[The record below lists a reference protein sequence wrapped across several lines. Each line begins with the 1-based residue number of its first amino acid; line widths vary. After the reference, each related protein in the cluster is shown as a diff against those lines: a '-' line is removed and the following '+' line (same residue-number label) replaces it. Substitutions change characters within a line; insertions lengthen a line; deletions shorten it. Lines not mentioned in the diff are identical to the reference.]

1 MNNRLSQ
8 LAIHLLGCLT
18 FLALPYLFASN
29 GLSKLSELPY
39 NPHEQRN
46 VVSYLLTIAFFY
58 TNYYVLIPSLYFPGK
73 YVLYGVCALGCFLF
87 IDGILVTINRQTD
100 APPPPPSGQIEQ
112 PPPFRDR
119 RPPRLPDAY
128 FPGRGPEQRGLPSE
142 LSQTFFLT
150 LAGFLMA
157 LALRINSRWRE
168 TEQEKTLAELAYL
181 KAQINPHFLFN
192 TLNSIYSLAIVES
205 PATADALVKLSSF
218 LRYVIQE
225 SQKNQVSLHNE
236 LAYIDQ
242 YIALQKLRLGDTVA
256 IDFKVQGTPNGQQ
269 IVPLLLISFI
279 ENAFKYGVSPEEP
292 SSIQIAITIQENTL
306 LCHVFN
312 KKVRIFQ
319 PTAVASGI
327 GLPNTK
333 ARLAIQYPDRHQLVI
348 KDQPDSFTIDL
359 ALTLS

>member
-29 GLSKLSELPY
+29 GLDKLSELPY

-46 VVSYLLTIAFFY
+46 VVSYLLTIGFFY
-58 TNYYVLIPSLYFPGK
+58 TNYYGLIPTLYFRRK
-73 YVLYGVCALGCFLF
+73 YVLYGISALGCFLF
-87 IDGILVTINRQTD
+87 IESILVGINRQNGV
-100 APPPPPSGQIEQ
+100 PPPDERTQQ

-119 RPPRLPDAY
+119 GLRQRPPGEY
-128 FPGRGPEQRGLPSE
+128 SPGRGPEQRGLPSE

-157 LALRINSRWRE
+157 LALRTNSRLRE
-168 TEQEKTLAELAYL
+168 TEQEKTVAELAYL

-192 TLNSIYSLAIVES
+192 TLNSIYSLAIIES

-225 SQKNQVSLHNE
+225 SQKEQVSLRNE
-236 LAYIDQ
+236 LAYIEQ
-242 YIALQKLRLGDTVA
+242 YIDLQKLRLGDTA
-256 IDFKVQGTPNGQQ
+256 NIDFAVHGAATGKQ
-269 IVPLLLISFI
+269 IVPLVLISFI

-292 SSIQIAITIQENTL
+292 STIQITITIQDNQL
-306 LCHVFN
+306 SCHVFN
-312 KKVRIFQ
+312 KKVRVFQ

-348 KDQPDSFTIDL
+348 QDQPDCFTVDL
-359 ALTLS
+359 SLLLS

>member
-29 GLSKLSELPY
+29 GLDKLSELPH

-46 VVSYLLTIAFFY
+46 IVSYLLTIGFFY
-58 TNYYVLIPSLYFPGK
+58 TNYYVLIPTLYFRRK
-73 YVLYGVCALGCFLF
+73 YILYGVCALCCFLL
-87 IDGILVTINRQTD
+87 IESILVAINRQNGM
-100 APPPPPSGQIEQ
+100 PPPDRRTDQ
-112 PPPFRDR
+112 PPPFPHQGRQPF
-119 RPPRLPDAY
+119 PPGAY
-128 FPGRGPEQRGLPSE
+128 FPGRSPEQRGLPSE

-150 LAGFLMA
+150 VAGFLMA
-157 LALRINSRWRE
+157 LALRTNSRWRK
-168 TEQEKTLAELAYL
+168 TEQEKTVAELSYL

-205 PATADALVKLSSF
+205 PATADALVKLSAF

-225 SQKNQVSLHNE
+225 SQKNLVSLSNE
-236 LAYIDQ
+236 LAYIEQ
-242 YIALQKLRLGDTVA
+242 YIDLQKLRLGDTAVV
-256 IDFKVQGTPNGQQ
+256 DFRVLGTANEKQ

-292 SSIQIAITIQENTL
+292 STIHIAITIRDNTL
-306 LCHVFN
+306 SCHVFN
-312 KKVRIFQ
+312 KKVRVFQ

-333 ARLAIQYPDRHQLVI
+333 SRLAIQYPDRHQLVI
-348 KDQPDSFTIDL
+348 QDQPDSFTVDL
-359 ALTLS
+359 SLTLS